1 MHCSF
6 NVVTVVSSRY
16 GFVGGMARQA
26 IYRFEGIFIN
36 AFVWFSS
43 VYAVYR
49 FFQVVIWKRVR
60 EINEGLVM
68 RYRIF
73 SVLDSKSRQT
83 DFEIAG
89 FSSKKR

>member
-1 MHCSF
+1 M
-6 NVVTVVSSRY
+6 TVVSSRY

-26 IYRFEGIFIN
+26 IYRFEGIFLN

-49 FFQVVIWKRVR
+49 FFHVVIWKRVM

-73 SVLDSKSRQT
+73 FSFGLQIQADKLLKLQDSH
-83 DFEIAG
+83 A
-89 FSSKKR
+89 KK

>member
-1 MHCSF
+1 M
-6 NVVTVVSSRY
+6 TVVSSRY

-68 RYRIF
+68 RYRIL
-73 SVLDSKSRQT
+73 SVLDSKFRQT
-83 DFEIAG
+83 NFEITG
-89 FSSKKR
+89 FSSKKW